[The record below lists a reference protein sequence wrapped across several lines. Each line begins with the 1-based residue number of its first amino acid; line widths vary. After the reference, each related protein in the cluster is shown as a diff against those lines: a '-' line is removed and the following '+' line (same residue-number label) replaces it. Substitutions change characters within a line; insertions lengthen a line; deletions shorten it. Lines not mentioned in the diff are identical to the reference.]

1 MTEHWNLILYVFISV
16 CIMHNLHTHTCIS
29 IDSRILRDQEA
40 VASVP
45 YVVQAFTRD
54 YVANE
59 AVNDDNIKIGALAL

>member
-1 MTEHWNLILYVFISV
+1 MTEYWNLILYVFISV
-16 CIMHNLHTHTCIS
+16 CIMHNLHTYIS
-29 IDSRILRDQEA
+29 IDSRILREQEA